1 MKLFALPDDTKD
13 LCVIIDKAG
22 DFLIQ
27 LGRYEDG
34 IALYRR
40 AASRFPGAAVFHQ
53 GLGCCAGT
61 KACTAKPYRRHAL
74 RSLWNPTI

>member
-1 MKLFALPDDTKD
+1 MKLFSLPDDTRD
-13 LCVIIDKAG
+13 LSMIIDKAG

-40 AASRFPGAAVFHQ
+40 AVSRFPGGAVLHQ
-53 GLGCCAGT
+53 VWVAVRGT
-61 KACTAKPYRRHAL
+61 KASTAKPYRRHAP
-74 RSLWNPTI
+74 R